1 VRTASAARVE
11 PGLFPSAEA
20 EPAPLPRVKVL
31 LPLPAGDGYDYAV
44 PEGMAVGPGDFVV
57 VPLGPRWVIGVAWHD
72 QPDRSVPDAKLK
84 EVADVLDTPPLSPA
98 VMDFVDWVARYCLSP
113 RGVVLR
119 LVMRSGRALEPK
131 RGPAAYVLAPSPPLE
146 LKLTEKRRAVL
157 KAASPDR
164 PRTARRLAQAAGV
177 TDAVVRGLAQ
187 AGALVQRELDP
198 DPPFARPDPDRP
210 GLALSQ
216 DQETAAAEVA
226 GLVTGG
232 FSATLI
238 DGVTGSG
245 KTEVYLEAV
254 ASALRADPEAQVL
267 VLLPE
272 IALTLPFLERIER
285 RFGAAPAAWHSGL
298 TSAARRRVWRRVAD
312 GNARLV
318 VGARSALFLPYT
330 KLRLVV
336 VDEEHE
342 QAYKQHDG
350 VLYHARDM
358 AVARGSR
365 QGFPVLLASATP
377 SLETLA
383 NVEEGRYGRVVLP
396 SRFGPAELPRTD
408 VVDMRRSPPAKGAW
422 LSPPVV
428 SAVSDVLGR
437 GEQAMLY
444 LNRRGYAPV
453 VLCRA
458 CGERMCAPDSD
469 TWLVEHRY
477 TNRLVCHHTGFSMP
491 KPEACPHCGAAD
503 SLTPCGP
510 GVERIAEEAAARW
523 PDARLAVFSSDTVA
537 HAGAAQ
543 DLLARMVAGEIDLLV
558 ATQAAAKGHNFPGLT
573 LVAAVD
579 ADLGLAGGDLRAAE
593 RTYQVLHQVSGR
605 AGRAEKPGAVMLQ
618 SYQPDHPVIRALAA
632 QDRDGFVA
640 AELDGRR
647 SLGFPPYGRLAALV
661 LSGDDEAKVT
671 GFARTLAGVVPHAEG
686 VEIWGPAPA
695 PLYRLKGS
703 YRLRFLVKTA
713 RRVSIQSVVSAWLA
727 GAKAPNGVRC
737 TVDVD
742 PYNFS

>member
-1 VRTASAARVE
+1 MGARPAS
-11 PGLFPSAEA
+11 LFPETAP
-20 EPAPLPRVKVL
+20 EPVPRVRVV
-31 LPLPAGDGYDYAV
+31 LPLPTGNGYDYAV
-44 PEGMAVGPGDFVV
+44 PEGMQVAPGDFVV
-57 VPLGPRWVIGVAWHD
+57 VPLGPRRMIGVAWAGE
-72 QPDRSVPDAKLK
+72 PDDSVGDDRLKPIAERLDA
-84 EVADVLDTPPLSPA
+84 APLSSA
-98 VMDFVDWVARYCLSP
+98 VMDFVDWVAAYCLSP

-119 LVMRSGRALEPK
+119 LVMRSGQALETK
-131 RGPAAYVLAPSPPLE
+131 TGPAAYALAPSPPLE
-146 LKLTEKRRAVL
+146 LRLTEKRRAVL
-157 KAASPDR
+157 DAARGR
-164 PRTARRLAQAAGV
+164 PKTASQLAKAAGV
-177 TDAVVRGLAQ
+177 TDGVVRSLAK
-187 AGALVQRELDP
+187 AGALEPVELDP
-198 DPPFARPDPDRP
+198 DIPFAAPDPSRP
-210 GLALSQ
+210 GRPLSE
-216 DQETAAAEVA
+216 DQAQAVAELRA
-226 GLVTGG
+226 KIGG
-232 FSATLI
+232 GYSTTLI

-254 ASALRADPEAQVL
+254 AEALARDPSAQVL

-272 IALTLPFLERIER
+272 IALTLPFLSRIED
-285 RFGAAPAAWHSGL
+285 RFGAAPAHWHSGM
-298 TSAARRRVWRRVAD
+298 TSAQRRRVWRRVAD

-330 KLRLVV
+330 NLRLIV

-342 QAYKQHDG
+342 AAYKQHDG

-358 AVARGSR
+358 AVARGAR

-396 SRFGPAELPRTD
+396 SRFGPATLPDTR
-408 VVDMRRSPPAKGAW
+408 VVDMRQSPPDKGRW
-422 LSPPVV
+422 LSPVIV
-428 SAVSDVLGR
+428 SALNDVLSR
-437 GEQAMLY
+437 GEQVMLY

-453 VLCRA
+453 TLCRK

-491 KPEACPHCGAAD
+491 KPEACPACGAHD
-503 SLTPCGP
+503 SLSPCGP
-510 GVERIAEEAAARW
+510 GVERIAEEARERW
-523 PDARLAVFSSDTVA
+523 PEARIAVFSSDTVGSA
-537 HAGAAQ
+537 NAAR
-543 DLLARMVAGEIDLLV
+543 DLLERMTAGEIDILV

-593 RTYQVLHQVSGR
+593 RTYQVLSQVSGR

-618 SYQPDHPVIRALAA
+618 SYQPDHPVIRALAG
-632 QDRDGFVA
+632 QDRDGFLS

-647 SLGFPPYGRLAALV
+647 SLGFPPFGRLAALI
-661 LSGDDEAKVT
+661 LSGDNETKLMEA
-671 GFARTLAGVVPHAEG
+671 AQTLVAAVPHAEG
-686 VEIWGPAPA
+686 VEVWGPAPA
-695 PLYRLKGS
+695 PLYRLKGT
-703 YRLRFLVKTA
+703 YRIRFLIKSE
-713 RRVSIQSVVSAWLA
+713 RRVSIQTFLRAWLSEV
-727 GAKAPNGVRC
+727 KIPSSVRR